1 MQNEIL
7 YDTQVIGFLE
17 EIWGDG
23 FLSPGGPKE
32 VARVITG
39 VDVEGKFILD
49 IGSGS
54 GACAI
59 LLVREHNAARIIG
72 IDVEDPVC
80 IAANRHAKEAGVEN
94 QVEILKINPGPFP
107 FEADT
112 FDIVFSKD
120 SIIHIPDKAEM
131 ARQAFKVLKPGGQ
144 FAASDWLI
152 SHDGDPSPKM
162 ADYIKEE
169 GLDFA
174 MASPTTYLQAMK
186 DAGFVDIELVNRNA
200 WYAEVA
206 AQELIWL
213 TGADRDELSKRH
225 GTAYINHQVDIWT
238 KLVRVLESGEHC
250 PHHIRARKPM

>member
-23 FLSPGGPKE
+23 FLSPGGPEE
-32 VARVITG
+32 VARIITG

-131 ARQAFKVLKPGGQ
+131 ARQAFR
-144 FAASDWLI
+144 
-152 SHDGDPSPKM
+152 
-162 ADYIKEE
+162 Y
-169 GLDFA
+169 
-174 MASPTTYLQAMK
+174 
-186 DAGFVDIELVNRNA
+186 
-200 WYAEVA
+200 
-206 AQELIWL
+206 
-213 TGADRDELSKRH
+213 
-225 GTAYINHQVDIWT
+225 
-238 KLVRVLESGEHC
+238 
-250 PHHIRARKPM
+250 

>member
-1 MQNEIL
+1 MQDEIL

-23 FLSPGGPKE
+23 FLSPGGPDE

-39 VDVEGKFILD
+39 VDIAGKFVLD

-54 GACAI
+54 GACAV
-59 LLVREHNAARIIG
+59 LLVCEHDAARVLG

-80 IAANRHAKEAGVEN
+80 EAANHRAKMAGVEDR
-94 QVEILKINPGPFP
+94 VEILKINPGPFP
-107 FEADT
+107 FDAST

-131 ARQAFKVLKPGGQ
+131 ARQAFRVLKSGGQ

-152 SHDGDPSPKM
+152 SHEGPPSPQM

-174 MASPTTYLQAMK
+174 MASPAIYRQAMQ
-186 DAGFVDIELVNRNA
+186 DAGFVEVELVNRNP
-200 WYAEVA
+200 WYAKVA
-206 AQELIWL
+206 AQELAWL
-213 TGADRDELSKRH
+213 TGPDRNDLSERHSADFID
-225 GTAYINHQVDIWT
+225 HQVAIWT
-238 KLVRVLESGEHC
+238 KLVGVLESGEHC
-250 PHHIRARKPM
+250 PHHIRARKPA